1 MEDPFEKNTIHRKTQ
16 NEKSQS
22 AQAEVSTK

>member
-1 MEDPFEKNTIHRKTQ
+1 MEDPIEKNTIQRKTQ

-22 AQAEVSTK
+22 ALHKCT